1 MYMVEDDVLFIMND
15 GSPAG
20 FRLLHLLH
28 LLHSFIV
35 FTVFHLL
42 HRGLCRL
49 HNVADLKQTVHSSV
63 LRSFSIEE
71 INLGAKWH
79 KSPVLLPLQSLDKG
93 LQS

>member
-28 LLHSFIV
+28 LLRRL
-35 FTVFHLL
+35 HLL